1 MTRKLFARLVGGVV
15 LSLAAIAAPADAAD
29 CDRGCLEKMVDGY
42 IDAMIAHQPDR
53 LGAGTRARYTE
64 NGQTMPIGE
73 GIWRTASGRGA
84 YRLVIAD
91 PQSSQVG
98 FVGVI
103 QENGTPAII
112 GLRLKH
118 DNGRITEAEM
128 VVGRSKEGAERL
140 EALGKPDPLLL
151 APVPA
156 AARVSRDKLMAI
168 GASYFTNMAGGD
180 PTKITPFAPDCD
192 RLENGTRTT
201 NNAEA
206 AAKSTRPYTYI
217 QLGCEAQFKTGY
229 FKIVTAGR
237 SRMVVVDEERQIVF
251 GFAFL
256 DHAGD
261 VKQVKVSDGRT
272 VPIGLLAP
280 FTWELAELFQIENG
294 KIRRIEAVLNSVPY
308 KMVSG
313 WGDTAF

>member
-1 MTRKLFARLVGGVV
+1 MTRKLFARLAAGAV
-15 LSLAAIAAPADAAD
+15 LSLPMIATPADAAG
-29 CDRGCLEKMVDGY
+29 CDRACLEKMADGY

-53 LGAGTRARYTE
+53 LGAGARARYTE
-64 NGQTMPIGE
+64 NGQTMPIGQ
-73 GIWRTASGRGA
+73 GIWRTASGRGK
-84 YRLVIAD
+84 YRLVMAD
-91 PQSSQVG
+91 PESSQVG
-98 FVGVI
+98 YVGVI

-118 DNGRITEAEM
+118 DKGRITEAEM
-128 VVGRSKEGAERL
+128 VVGRSREGAERL
-140 EALGKPDPLLL
+140 EALGMPDPLLL
-151 APVPA
+151 TPVPA
-156 AARVSRDKLMAI
+156 AARVPRDRLIAI

-180 PTKITPFAPDCD
+180 PTKETPFAPDCD

-261 VKQVKVSDGRT
+261 VKQVTVSDGRT
-272 VPIGLLAP
+272 VPVGLLAP
-280 FTWELAELFQIENG
+280 FTWELAELFRIENG
-294 KIRRIEAVLNSVPY
+294 KIRRIEAVLNGVPY

-313 WGDTAF
+313 WGDSAF